1 MKKILAGLVI
11 VCTFTLSLSS
21 ISNEVG
27 KGKVKEPVKMMKDPG
42 TIG

>member
-1 MKKILAGLVI
+1 MKKIIAGLAI
-11 VCTFTLSLSS
+11 VCALTLSVSS

-27 KGKVKEPVKMMKDPG
+27 KEKVKEPVKMMLDPG